1 MPMTVLPDAQ
11 AVLDRFTPATREWF
25 AGAFAAPTDAQIGA
39 WDAISSGQHALV
51 VAPTGSGKTLS
62 AFLWALDGFLRPA
75 GDTSPPSRPAQDPLP
90 GDLPVPAPGKRP
102 KNLTRVL
109 YVSPLK
115 ALGVDVERNL
125 RAPLIGITQ
134 TARRLGEEPRDVSVG
149 VRSGDT
155 PARERRQL
163 VSSPPD
169 ILITTP
175 ESLYLMLTSQAR
187 STLAGVETVIVDEVH
202 AVAGTKRG
210 AHLAVSLERLDALL
224 PAPAQRIGLSATVE
238 PKEEVARFLGGIQP
252 VRVVA
257 PGSAKSWDVHVTVPV
272 PDMTELP
279 SAAGAHD
286 LGPGSGLEAQ
296 ASIWPHVEERIVD
309 LVARNRSTI
318 VFANSRRLAERLTGR
333 LNEIWEERRLAA
345 SLDAEAGSDA
355 ADGGHGGGREEPA
368 RLGEVLAGAVP
379 GARGDRPAP
388 GHAPAQLMGGSGQ
401 SAGTATE
408 GTGTEFARAHH
419 GSVSKE
425 QRALIEDALK
435 TGQLRCVVATSSLE
449 LGIDMGAVDLVIQV
463 ESPPSVASG
472 LQRVGRAG
480 HQVGETSSGWF
491 FPKHRGD
498 LVDTTVVVERM
509 LAGRIESLTVPA
521 NPLDILAQQTVA
533 ACALDELDAEAWF
546 DRLRR
551 TAPFATLPHSA
562 YESVLDLLSG
572 RYPSDEFAELRPRV
586 VWDREAGTLTGR
598 NGSQWL
604 AVTSGGTIPDRGLF
618 GVFLAGSDDPAGG
631 GADGPTAAGTARTGG
646 RRVGELDEEMVY
658 ESRVGDVIVL
668 GATSWQIQ
676 DITHDRVLVI
686 PAFGQPGR
694 LPFWRGDAEG
704 RPAEL
709 GEAVGAFRREVETA
723 QSAAAPSSEPSA
735 EDGGAGAGTRA
746 ADRLQAAGL
755 DEWARDNLTAYL
767 TEQRE
772 ATGVLPTEKTLVVE
786 RFHDELGDWRVVLH
800 SPYGMPVHAPWA
812 LAVGARLH
820 ARYGMDGSAM
830 AADDGIVL
838 RVPMMEDEPPGAE
851 LFLFTAEE
859 LEEIVTAEVGGS
871 ALFAA
876 RFRENAARALL
887 LPRRDPRK
895 RSPLWQQRQR
905 AAQLLE
911 VARKYPQFPIILET
925 VRECLQDVYDLPAL
939 KRLAGR
945 IEDKSLRLVETTTQS
960 PSPFA
965 QSLLFGYVA
974 QFIYEGDSPL
984 AERRAAALSLDPG
997 LLNELLGRA
1006 ELADLLDPG
1015 VIATVE
1021 ADLQRLSPTRRVR
1034 GTEGLA
1040 DLLRLLGPL
1049 TAAEAAARMQSPET
1063 EDSEPGAG
1071 AATEHQA
1078 ATLLDELVAAN
1089 RALRIRLGGRE
1100 HYAAIEDA
1108 ARLRDALG
1116 VALPMGVPLAFIEPV
1131 TDPLGDLVSRY
1142 ARTHG
1147 PFTATEAGA
1156 ALGLGAAVVLQ
1167 VLQRLAAE
1175 RRVSEGRYRPG
1186 GTGQPGPL
1194 DTEWCE
1200 VEVLRRIR
1208 RRSLAALRAEVEP
1221 VEQPAYARFLADW
1234 QHLDPAPGGGSPA
1247 TLRGGDGV
1255 ATVLDQLSGVPV
1267 PASAWESHVLPA
1279 RVRDYA
1285 PSQLDELLA
1294 TGEFLWSGTAAAAGN
1309 DGWIAFHHVDSV
1321 DLSLAR
1327 AEDFEPNPVHRS
1339 LQEVLDGGGAWFF
1352 GPLAGRVREGWSG
1365 DDDRPTNADVLAALW
1380 DLVWAG
1386 RVGNDTLAPVR
1397 GLLGQGRTAHKSRA
1411 RTPRARPARPGRGAR
1426 LSRLRRLEE
1435 VTGSL
1440 DAALAGD
1447 DGTFHG
1453 PAGTGLPTELGPT
1466 GAARA
1471 AGRWSLLPAPATD
1484 PTLRAHSAAEYLLD
1498 RYGVITRGSV
1508 MAEEVPGGFATQYRL
1523 LTRMEEAG
1531 QVRRGYYI
1539 EHLGAAQFSTGA
1551 TVDRLRGFA
1560 RQDVAESPAA
1570 GPSTAAAH
1578 VAPAGVTWSPPA
1590 PSAATSW
1597 TPPGRNPRPDPGPP
1611 AVALAATDPANPYGA
1626 ALPWP
1631 EIPAGQDGVRPTG
1644 QRPGRKAGAVV
1655 VLVSGE
1661 LVLYVERGGRTLLCF
1676 SEDPDVLGPT
1686 ARALAW
1692 ALRTARVE
1700 KMSLEKVNGLPV
1712 PGTALAAALLEAG
1725 FYSSPSGMRFRS

>member
-1 MPMTVLPDAQ
+1 MAAMARHPQPGAAPGPERQPAADEVLA
-11 AVLDRFTPATREWF
+11 RFTPATREWF
-25 AGAFAAPTDAQIGA
+25 AGAFAAPTTAQLGA

-62 AFLWALDGFLRPA
+62 AFLWALDGFLRTPA
-75 GDTSPPSRPAQDPLP
+75 EKSATVQR
-90 GDLPVPAPGKRP
+90 
-102 KNLTRVL
+102 TRVL
-109 YVSPLK
+109 YISPLK

-125 RAPLIGITQ
+125 RTPLIGITQ
-134 TARRLGEEPRDVSVG
+134 TAKRLGAEPPEVRVG

-163 VSSPPD
+163 ASHPPD

-187 STLAGVETVIVDEVH
+187 ATLAGVETVIVDEVH

-224 PAPAQRIGLSATVE
+224 QTPAQRIGLSATVE

-257 PGSAKSWDVHVTVPV
+257 PTSTKSWDVHVTVPV

-279 SAAGAHD
+279 STPAAHD
-286 LGPGSGLEAQ
+286 LGPGSGLQAN

-309 LVARNRSTI
+309 LVAANRSTI

-333 LNEIWEERRLAA
+333 LNEIWEERQEPG
-345 SLDAEAGSDA
+345 DQGP
-355 ADGGHGGGREEPA
+355 DGGAPSQPEDGSQP
-368 RLGEVLAGAVP
+368 P
-379 GARGDRPAP
+379 GTADQPVTPRA
-388 GHAPAQLMGGSGQ
+388 HAPRHSPAELMGGAGQ
-401 SAGTATE
+401 SSGHAAQGTE
-408 GTGTEFARAHH
+408 DEFARAHH

-435 TGQLRCVVATSSLE
+435 SGTLRCVVATSSLE

-480 HQVGETSSGWF
+480 HQVGETSTGWF

-498 LVDTTVVVERM
+498 LVDTAVVVERM
-509 LAGRIESLTVPA
+509 LSGRIESMSIPA

-533 ACALDELDAEAWF
+533 ACALEDVDVEAWF
-546 DRLRR
+546 DTLRR
-551 TAPFATLPHSA
+551 SAPFATLPHSA

-586 VWDREAGTLTGR
+586 VWDREAGTLAGR
-598 NGSQWL
+598 TGSQWL

-618 GVFLAGSDDPAGG
+618 GVFLAGTEDEKS
-631 GADGPTAAGTARTGG
+631 GTARTGG

-676 DITHDRVLVI
+676 DITHDRVLVV

-704 RPAEL
+704 RPVEL
-709 GEAVGAFRREVETA
+709 GEAVGAFRREVA
-723 QSAAAPSSEPSA
+723 
-735 EDGGAGAGTRA
+735 AGAGHPEDRA
-746 ADRLQAAGL
+746 VERLEAAGL
-755 DEWARDNLTAYL
+755 DGWARDNLTAYL
-767 TEQRE
+767 TEQQQ
-772 ATGVLPTEKTLVVE
+772 ATGQLPTEKTLVVE

-838 RVPMMEDEPPGAE
+838 RVPLMEDEPPGAE
-851 LFLFTAEE
+851 LFLFSAEE

-887 LPRRDPRK
+887 LPRRDPGK
-895 RSPLWQQRQR
+895 RTPLWQQRQR
-905 AAQLLE
+905 SAQLLE
-911 VARKYPQFPIILET
+911 VARKYPRFPIILET

-939 KRLAGR
+939 KELATR
-945 IEDKSLRLVETTTQS
+945 IEAKSLRLVETTTQS

-1006 ELADLLDPG
+1006 ELRDLLDPA

-1021 ADLQRLSPTRRVR
+1021 ADLQRLSPDRRVK
-1034 GTEGLA
+1034 GLEGLA

-1049 TAAEAAARMQSPET
+1049 SAEEAAARLRSGAS
-1063 EDSEPGAG
+1063 DSEEAG
-1071 AATEHQA
+1071 GSSPPAATVTEA
-1078 ATLLDELVAAN
+1078 SALLDQLVAAN
-1089 RALRIRLGGRE
+1089 RALRVRLAGQTR
-1100 HYAAIEDA
+1100 YAAVEDA

-1116 VALPMGVPLAFIEPV
+1116 VALPVGIPVAFVEPV
-1131 TDPLGDLVSRY
+1131 ADPLGDLVSRY

-1156 ALGLGAAVVLQ
+1156 ALGLGAAVVHQ

-1175 RRVSEGRYRPG
+1175 HRVSEGQFRPG
-1186 GTGQPGPL
+1186 AGEHGPAGPL
-1194 DTEWCE
+1194 EAEWCE
-1200 VEVLRRIR
+1200 VEVLRRVR

-1221 VEQPAYARFLADW
+1221 VEQSGYARFLADW
-1234 QHLDPAPGGGSPA
+1234 QHLAPASGGGSPA
-1247 TLRGGDGV
+1247 TLNGVDGV
-1255 ATVLDQLSGVPV
+1255 AAVLDQLSGVPV
-1267 PASAWESHVLPA
+1267 PASAWESHVLPS

-1285 PSQLDELLA
+1285 PALLDELLA
-1294 TGEFLWSGTAAAAGN
+1294 SGEFLFSGTAAASGN
-1309 DGWIAFHHVDSV
+1309 DGWIAFHAAETA
-1321 DLSLAR
+1321 DLSLTR
-1327 AEDFEPNPVHRS
+1327 PEGFEPGPAHRAV
-1339 LQEVLDGGGAWFF
+1339 LEVLGGGGAWFF
-1352 GPLAGRVREGWSG
+1352 GGLAERARALMTESDGGAPAPGGPLPSG
-1365 DDDRPTNADVLAALW
+1365 AARPSSAELLTALW

-1386 RVGNDTLAPVR
+1386 RVGNDTFTPVR
-1397 GLLGQGRTAHKSRA
+1397 GLLGQGRTAHKSRS
-1411 RTPRARPARPGRGAR
+1411 RSPRARPARPGRGSR

-1435 VTGSL
+1435 ATGGIG
-1440 DAALAGD
+1440 AGAEHD
-1447 DGTFHG
+1447 HLGGAGGRGGGGLPVDLG
-1453 PAGTGLPTELGPT
+1453 PAD
-1466 GAARA
+1466 AARA
-1471 AGRWSLLPAPATD
+1471 AGRWSLLPDPAPD
-1484 PTLRAHSAAEYLLD
+1484 PTVRAHATAEYLLD

-1508 MAEEVPGGFATQYRL
+1508 VAEEVPGGFATQYRL
-1523 LTRMEEAG
+1523 LSRMEEAG

-1560 RQDVAESPAA
+1560 RQDVEGSGAGTAPPSP
-1570 GPSTAAAH
+1570 
-1578 VAPAGVTWSPPA
+1578 WQPA
-1590 PSAATSW
+1590 PSAPAT
-1597 TPPGRNPRPDPGPP
+1597 P

-1631 EIPAGQDGVRPTG
+1631 EIPAGADGVRPTG

-1655 VLVSGE
+1655 VLVAGE
-1661 LVLYVERGGRTLLCF
+1661 LVLYVERGGRTLLLF
-1676 SEDPDVLGPT
+1676 TEDES
-1686 ARALAW
+1686 ALAPLASSLGW

-1700 KMSLEKVNGLPV
+1700 KMSLEKVNGV
-1712 PGTALAAALLEAG
+1712 PLTGTPLAAALLEAG
-1725 FYSSPSGMRFRS
+1725 FYSSPSGLRFRS